1 MCKGYCVEIVHL
13 SKPRATNFPTRVLR
27 TGLRRLFAE
36 GSSESTIALARSGY

>member
-13 SKPRATNFPTRVLR
+13 SNPRATNR
-27 TGLRRLFAE
+27 LRRLLAE